1 MSKLTQIILESV
13 VEKLDEQ
20 QQHKSAGT
28 SLNQVSAGLKNA
40 PVKEGDVG
48 VDVGGGK
55 YDKGVEHFASKG
67 AKLHVYDPYNR
78 SEAHNK
84 IVEAKMHGK
93 ADYVGC
99 HNVLNVIK
107 EKEHRAG
114 VLHKIKQFMGPKGT
128 AHITVYEGDKSGN
141 GRETKGG
148 ESWQNHQPTAWYH
161 DEIKKAFPDHTI
173 TKHKGG
179 YLIKKSEE

>member
-1 MSKLTQIILESV
+1 MSLKSIIV
-13 VEKLDEQ
+13 DRIVEAIEQ
-20 QQHKSAGT
+20 KHSSAKT
-28 SLNQVSAGLKNA
+28 SLNQVSTGLKNA
-40 PVKEGDVG
+40 PIKAGDTG

-78 SEAHNK
+78 SKEHNEK
-84 IVEAKMHGK
+84 VASDHSGK

-114 VLHKIKQFMGPKGT
+114 VLDRVKKFMGPHGK

-148 ESWQNHQPTAWYH
+148 ESWQNHQPTSWYH
-161 DEIKKAFPDHTI
+161 DEIKDAFPDHNV

-179 YLIKKSEE
+179 YLIQSK